1 MQRPE
6 NQDVVIASSTDFV
19 SRRRLVLAGLA
30 VPALP
35 ISTSDGAVR
44 QGPATLHNRAE
55 TVQAVTRP
63 AVVYVGAWDCPPCR
77 VWEQQHL
84 AAWERSRARR
94 YVNFIIVRSDRI
106 AQAMDDVWWPAG
118 LRPLRNSMLD
128 VLRQQGQNWATPTFM
143 LWRRNNNFQF
153 AIGLGTFERDM
164 LVEINDEVF
173 G

>member
-1 MQRPE
+1 
-6 NQDVVIASSTDFV
+6 
-19 SRRRLVLAGLA
+19 
-30 VPALP
+30 
-35 ISTSDGAVR
+35 
-44 QGPATLHNRAE
+44 
-55 TVQAVTRP
+55 
-63 AVVYVGAWDCPPCR
+63 
-77 VWEQQHL
+77 
-84 AAWERSRARR
+84 
-94 YVNFIIVRSDRI
+94 
-106 AQAMDDVWWPAG
+106 MDDVWWPAG